1 MLSFYT
7 IIIYL
12 ATGFLIPLI
21 GLIKRKNSYIMALLA
36 STAALIISI
45 LAIPNV
51 LFQNTIVKYM
61 SGWPA
66 PFGISLAVDS
76 FNMIFIT
83 LAAIANLMIVIYSK
97 KRIKTW
103 EVEYYSLLMLL
114 FTGIMG
120 ILHTGDLFNMYVYF
134 EIMAISS
141 YALVSF
147 HKNKNALECAIKYLI
162 LGTFTSSFLLVG
174 IALVYGITGTLTIAN
189 IAIIIASKKAVAVP
203 IAFGLVF
210 TGFAFKSSIV
220 PFHYLKGDISQ
231 ASMPQISAILASI
244 VSMTALYAILRL
256 YFVIFNQI
264 FIFNYIL
271 IALGLLSMIIGSMLA
286 IKQKDL
292 LRMLGYSSIAQLGF
306 VILGFGMGAFVK
318 QAYDAAIF
326 HAINIVF
333 IELLLFLTAGVLIIK
348 HKTSSLKELA
358 GTGNKNKF
366 LSIGFFIGAIAN
378 AGIPLT
384 NGFASKWLLYTASL
398 QINPVITLIAIL
410 VSVITLA
417 YSLKAYVILF
427 MSNTQAKKIILDKS
441 TIIIITILI
450 AVCIALGIFY
460 TAGLDVS
467 EISTRALLN
476 RAQYIKEVLA

>member
-1 MLSFYT
+1 MLSFFI

-21 GLIKRKNSYIMALLA
+21 GLLKRKNSYIMALLA
-36 STAALIISI
+36 SSIALIITI
-45 LAIPNV
+45 IAIPNV
-51 LFQNTIVKYM
+51 LFQGTIVKYM

-66 PFGISLAVDS
+66 PFGITLAVDS
-76 FNMIFIT
+76 FNMIFIS
-83 LAAIANLMIVIYSK
+83 LATITNLMIVIYSK
-97 KRIKTW
+97 SRIKTW

-114 FTGIMG
+114 FTGILG
-120 ILHTGDLFNMYVYF
+120 ILHTGDLFNMYVFF

-174 IALVYGITGTLTIAN
+174 IALIYGITGTLTIAN
-189 IAIIIASKKAVAVP
+189 IAIIIASKKAIAVP
-203 IAFGLVF
+203 IAFGLIF
-210 TGFAFKSSIV
+210 AGFAFKSSIA
-220 PFHYLKGDISQ
+220 PFHYLKSDISQ

-244 VSMTALYAILRL
+244 VSMTAIYAILRL
-256 YFVIFNQI
+256 YFIIFNQI

-271 IALGLLSMIIGSMLA
+271 IVLGLLSMIIGSLMAL
-286 IKQKDL
+286 KQKDI

-306 VILGFGMGAFVK
+306 VVLGFGMGAFVR
-318 QAYDAAIF
+318 QAYNAAIF
-326 HAINIVF
+326 HAINTVF
-333 IELLLFLTAGVLIIK
+333 IELLLFLTAGVLILK
-348 HKTSSLKELA
+348 HNTSSLKELA

-366 LSIGFFIGAIAN
+366 LSIGFFVGAIAN

-398 QINPVITLIAIL
+398 QINPIITLIAIFT
-410 VSVITLA
+410 SVITLA
-417 YSLKAYVILF
+417 YSLKAYVVLF
-427 MSNTQAKKIILDKS
+427 MSNTDTKKTILDKP

-450 AVCIALGIFY
+450 SVCVALGIFY
-460 TAGLDVS
+460 TAGLD
-467 EISTRALLN
+467 ISDISARSLLN

>member
-12 ATGFLIPLI
+12 ATGFLIPVI

-162 LGTFTSSFLLVG
+162 LGTFTSSFLLIG

-286 IKQKDL
+286 IKQKDV

-306 VILGFGMGAFVK
+306 VILGFGYF
-318 QAYDAAIF
+318 
-326 HAINIVF
+326 
-333 IELLLFLTAGVLIIK
+333 
-348 HKTSSLKELA
+348 
-358 GTGNKNKF
+358 GT
-366 LSIGFFIGAIAN
+366 
-378 AGIPLT
+378 
-384 NGFASKWLLYTASL
+384 
-398 QINPVITLIAIL
+398 
-410 VSVITLA
+410 
-417 YSLKAYVILF
+417 
-427 MSNTQAKKIILDKS
+427 
-441 TIIIITILI
+441 
-450 AVCIALGIFY
+450 
-460 TAGLDVS
+460 
-467 EISTRALLN
+467 
-476 RAQYIKEVLA
+476 